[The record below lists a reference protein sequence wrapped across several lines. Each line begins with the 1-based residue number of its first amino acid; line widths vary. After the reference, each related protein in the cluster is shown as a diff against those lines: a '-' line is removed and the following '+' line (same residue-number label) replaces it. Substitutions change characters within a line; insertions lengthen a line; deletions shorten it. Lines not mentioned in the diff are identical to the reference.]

1 MDVSYCRWNLHKFI
15 VDDGTDP
22 IPVWRKDGK
31 MKETKVRRGCVVQQP
46 ACHVYYQWIIV
57 GTFSPYRVTCGKRG
71 CSRPGRRDRHLCAF
85 LRYRGLCPG
94 KWKKRQK
101 FLWGLLVGILY
112 VATLLGAALWI
123 QKGSLP
129 PIPYMGTAS
138 AICIGSAMLGGML
151 S

>member
-1 MDVSYCRWNLHKFI
+1 MEKGWKNERDKGAKGMRCA
-15 VDDGTDP
+15 
-22 IPVWRKDGK
+22 
-31 MKETKVRRGCVVQQP
+31 QP

-94 KWKKRQK
+94 KMEEKAEV
-101 FLWGLLVGILY
+101 LWGLLVGILY

>member
-1 MDVSYCRWNLHKFI
+1 MEKGWKNERDKGAKGMRCA
-15 VDDGTDP
+15 
-22 IPVWRKDGK
+22 
-31 MKETKVRRGCVVQQP
+31 QP

-94 KWKKRQK
+94 KMEEKAEVFVGAFGWD
-101 FLWGLLVGILY
+101 LICVNPAWGS
-112 VATLLGAALWI
+112 LWI